1 MTLSAAGKLH
11 LNPSQLIMEM
21 MILGLHNIL
30 YLVRHCL
37 DQHALRKNNRKE
49 YQRLFEGDLD
59 RLM

>member
-11 LNPSQLIMEM
+11 LNPSQLIMKM
-21 MILGLHNIL
+21 MLLG

-49 YQRLFEGDLD
+49 YQRLSEGDLD

>member
-1 MTLSAAGKLH
+1 MTLSAAGRLH

-30 YLVRHCL
+30 YLVRHFL

-49 YQRLFEGDLD
+49 YQRLSEGDLD